1 MTKNLLTACVC
12 LCLAAGTLQAKNED
26 RALVATA
33 RKILKT
39 HEKAVIS
46 LSVIRKV
53 EFKIMGIGGAPDL
66 DQELEVQCAAV
77 IIDAGGLAVTSLTN
91 LEGGEMPKV
100 PVSVGG
106 GEGKSLTFECHV
118 QEVKYRLADGT
129 ELPARVVLKD
139 EDLDL
144 VFLSPQKPLDEQTRS
159 KIAAL
164 PLGDAA
170 PQAELLDVTIHLNRA
185 NGDLNYTPMLGL
197 GRIVALLSKPRTCYV
212 SDTAALGTPV
222 FDRQGKI
229 LGIVCHCMKKG
240 GDEESEA
247 GGMMG
252 MMTRMGLMRGTGPQH
267 VAGSLILPAAAVAR
281 LVPQAKE
288 EIKKYADAEKK

>member
-1 MTKNLLTACVC
+1 MTKNLLTACMC
-12 LCLAAGTLQAKNED
+12 LCLAAGTLQAQSED

-66 DQELEVQCAAV
+66 DQELEVQCVAV
-77 IIDAGGLAVTSLTN
+77 IIDASGLAVTSLTN
-91 LEGGEMPKV
+91 LEGGKMPKV

-106 GEGKSLTFECHV
+106 GGEQSLTSECHV

-129 ELPARVVLKD
+129 ELSARVVLKD

-144 VFLSPQKPLDEQTRS
+144 VFLAPQKPLDEQARS
-159 KIAAL
+159 KIASL

-170 PQAELLDVTIHLNRA
+170 PQAELLDVTIHLDRA
-185 NGDLNYTPMLGL
+185 SDDLNYTPMLGL

-212 SDTAALGTPV
+212 VGNTAALGTPV

-229 LGIVCHCMKKG
+229 LGIVCRCMKKG
-240 GDEESEA
+240 GDEEA
-247 GGMMG
+247 GKVGGIMRVMRMMG
-252 MMTRMGLMRGTGPQH
+252 GTGPQH
-267 VAGSLILPAAAVAR
+267 VASSLILPAAAVAR

-288 EIKKYADAEKK
+288 EIKKK